1 MICFS
6 AIVPHSPKI
15 IPTINQEDLDKAN
28 KTINAYKILSKQL
41 AKVKPESLVI
51 ISSHAPILDGAF
63 SINLA
68 QEYEGNFKSFGDL
81 ITKIQFK
88 GDLELNYKIREK
100 FEMDFSASSADKP
113 DVPLTMMTEPHLDY
127 GTFIPLYYFFQEYK
141 DFSIIPVSHCS
152 LDYQQHLDFGQK
164 LREELTLTNKRVA
177 IVASA
182 GLSGCSEKEKPK
194 DTSIGQQFDQKMIKL
209 IKNKKTDQI
218 LKLNQKLIEKSGQ
231 CGLRPILIL
240 LGILKEL
247 NYQPEI
253 LSYEAPFGTGY
264 LVANLKFS

>member
-15 IPTINQEDLDKAN
+15 IPTINQEDLDNAQ
-28 KTINAYKILSKQL
+28 KTINAFKKLSKQF
-41 AKVKPESLVI
+41 AEAKPESLVI
-51 ISSHAPILDGAF
+51 MSSHASILDEAF
-63 SINLA
+63 SLNLA

-88 GDLELNYKIREK
+88 GDLELNYKIKEK
-100 FEMDFSASSADKP
+100 FEIDFHDI
-113 DVPLTMMTEPHLDY
+113 PLTMITEPNLDY
-127 GTFIPLYYFFQEYK
+127 GTFIPLYYFSQEYK

-177 IVASA
+177 VIASA
-182 GLSGCSEKEKPK
+182 GLSGCLEKEKPK
-194 DTSIGQQFDQKMIKL
+194 DPSIGQQFDQEIIKL

-218 LKLNQKLIEKSGQ
+218 LKMDQELIEKSGQ

-240 LGILKEL
+240 LGILNKQ

-253 LSYEAPFGTGY
+253 LSYETPFETGY
-264 LVANLKFS
+264 LVANLPLK

>member
-15 IPTINQEDLDKAN
+15 IPTINQEDLDKAQ
-28 KTINAYKILSKQL
+28 KTINAFKKLSKQF
-41 AKVKPESLVI
+41 AEAKPESLVI
-51 ISSHAPILDGAF
+51 MSSHASILDEAF
-63 SINLA
+63 SLNLA

-88 GDLELNYKIREK
+88 GDLELNYKIKEK
-100 FEMDFSASSADKP
+100 FEIDFHDI
-113 DVPLTMMTEPHLDY
+113 PLTMITEPNLDY
-127 GTFIPLYYFFQEYK
+127 GTFIPLYYFSQEYK

-177 IVASA
+177 VIASA
-182 GLSGCSEKEKPK
+182 GLSGCLEKEKPK
-194 DTSIGQQFDQKMIKL
+194 DPSIGQQFDQEIIKL

-218 LKLNQKLIEKSGQ
+218 LKMDQELIEKSGQ

-240 LGILKEL
+240 LGILNKQ

-253 LSYEAPFGTGY
+253 LSYETPFETGY
-264 LVANLKFS
+264 LVANLPLK

>member
-15 IPTINQEDLDKAN
+15 IPTLNQEDLDKAN
-28 KTINAYKILSKQL
+28 KTVNALKKLSKQL
-41 AKVKPESLVI
+41 AEAKPESLVI

-63 SINLA
+63 SLNLA

-88 GDLELNYKIREK
+88 GDLELNYKIKER
-100 FEMDFSASSADKP
+100 FEIDFH
-113 DVPLTMMTEPHLDY
+113 DVPLTMITEPNLDY

-141 DFSIIPVSHCS
+141 DFSIIPISHCS
-152 LDYQQHLDFGQK
+152 LDYQQHLDFGEK

-177 IVASA
+177 IIASA

-194 DTSIGQQFDQKMIKL
+194 DISLGQQYDEKIIKL
-209 IKNKKTDQI
+209 IKDKKTDQI
-218 LKLNQKLIEKSGQ
+218 LKIDQELIEKSGQ

-240 LGILKEL
+240 LGILSKQ

-253 LSYEAPFGTGY
+253 LSYEAPFGAGY
-264 LVANLKFS
+264 LVANLPLK

>member
-15 IPTINQEDLDKAN
+15 IPTINQEDLDKAQ
-28 KTINAYKILSKQL
+28 KTINAFKKLSKQF
-41 AKVKPESLVI
+41 AEAKPESLVI
-51 ISSHAPILDGAF
+51 MSSHASILDEAF
-63 SINLA
+63 SLNLA

-88 GDLELNYKIREK
+88 GDLELNYKIKEK
-100 FEMDFSASSADKP
+100 FEIDFHDI
-113 DVPLTMMTEPHLDY
+113 PLTMITEPNLDY
-127 GTFIPLYYFFQEYK
+127 GTFIPLYYFSQEYK

-177 IVASA
+177 VIASA
-182 GLSGCSEKEKPK
+182 GLSGCLEKEKPK
-194 DTSIGQQFDQKMIKL
+194 DPSIGQQFDQEIIKL

-218 LKLNQKLIEKSGQ
+218 LKMDQELIEKSGQ

-240 LGILKEL
+240 FSILNKQ

-253 LSYEAPFGTGY
+253 LSYETPFETGY
-264 LVANLKFS
+264 LVANLPLK

>member
-15 IPTINQEDLDKAN
+15 IPTINQEDLDKVQ
-28 KTINAYKILSKQL
+28 KTINAFKKLSKKF
-41 AKVKPESLVI
+41 AKAKPESLVI
-51 ISSHAPILDGAF
+51 ISSHAPILDEAF
-63 SINLA
+63 SLNLA

-88 GDLELNYKIREK
+88 GDLELNYKIKEK
-100 FEMDFSASSADKP
+100 FETDFH
-113 DVPLTMMTEPHLDY
+113 DVPLTMITEPTLDY

-141 DFSIIPVSHCS
+141 NFSIIPISHCS

-164 LREELTLTNKRVA
+164 LREELSLTNKRVA
-177 IVASA
+177 VIASA

-194 DTSIGQQFDQKMIKL
+194 DPSIAQQFDQEIIKL

-218 LKLNQKLIEKSGQ
+218 LKLDQELIEKSGQ
-231 CGLRPILIL
+231 CGLRSILIL
-240 LGILKEL
+240 LGVLNKQ

-253 LSYEAPFGTGY
+253 LSYEAPFESGY
-264 LVANLKFS
+264 LVANLPFK